1 MAGANPQFRFSAKAG
16 RTVPQP
22 INYMLGPILQ
32 REGMISLAAGLVD
45 QQTLPA
51 SGVARLSGEML
62 ADEPTG
68 RQSLQYGSTAGLPQ
82 LRQELLDYLCR
93 LDGLTPEQLSLTA
106 DNLVVGSGS
115 QQLLYIVT
123 DVLVDPGDIVITAWP
138 SYFVY
143 TATIVSLGA
152 SVRAVDIDDGGMIP
166 EALAELLEQL
176 KRGGELG
183 RVKIVYLCDYFQN
196 PTGITL
202 SPERRQRI
210 LEIVRSYSTADR
222 ICLLEDAAYQE
233 LSVDGPAVPPTIKSY
248 ERDNAQVVLA
258 KTFSKPFSPGLRLGY
273 AVLPDELVEPVLNQK
288 GNHDFGSSNFLQ
300 HLLLRALRSG
310 LYAEHVPML
319 RRQYAVKRD
328 AMLSALET
336 HLGAEPEGVSWTRPG
351 GGLYVFLTLPE
362 GMDTGRD
369 ADLFAAA
376 LDEGV
381 LYVPG
386 EHCYGPD
393 PRREV
398 PRNRIRLTFGSV
410 DEPSIAEGVARLARA
425 IKKVAGKRAPGLG
438 HRTVSETP

>member
-273 AVLPDELVEPVLNQK
+273 AVLPDLSLIHISEP
-288 GNHDFGSSNFLQ
+288 
-300 HLLLRALRSG
+300 
-310 LYAEHVPML
+310 
-319 RRQYAVKRD
+319 
-328 AMLSALET
+328 
-336 HLGAEPEGVSWTRPG
+336 TRP
-351 GGLYVFLTLPE
+351 Y
-362 GMDTGRD
+362 
-369 ADLFAAA
+369 
-376 LDEGV
+376 
-381 LYVPG
+381 
-386 EHCYGPD
+386 
-393 PRREV
+393 
-398 PRNRIRLTFGSV
+398 
-410 DEPSIAEGVARLARA
+410 
-425 IKKVAGKRAPGLG
+425 
-438 HRTVSETP
+438 